1 MPNPQQNNMQNK
13 IDQIKKEIDSLQGRL
28 KKNKKNQNNFQNE
41 LMQIKKYE

>member
-28 KKNKKNQNNFQNE
+28 KKNKKNQNHFQNE